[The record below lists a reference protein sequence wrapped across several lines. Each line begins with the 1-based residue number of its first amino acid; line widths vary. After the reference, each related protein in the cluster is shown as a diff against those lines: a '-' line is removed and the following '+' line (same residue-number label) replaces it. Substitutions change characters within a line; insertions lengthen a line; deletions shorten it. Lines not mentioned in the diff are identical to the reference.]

1 MDSGTV
7 RESLGIIQ
15 QPDLVHPR
23 KMGGVR
29 GQTVK
34 ATGDIVAFL
43 GYTRSVLGGGGK
55 QARLL
60 ETL

>member
-7 RESLGIIQ
+7 RASLGIIQ

-23 KMGGVR
+23 KMGEET
-29 GQTVK
+29 QE
-34 ATGDIVAFL
+34 
-43 GYTRSVLGGGGK
+43 TRL
-55 QARLL
+55 LL